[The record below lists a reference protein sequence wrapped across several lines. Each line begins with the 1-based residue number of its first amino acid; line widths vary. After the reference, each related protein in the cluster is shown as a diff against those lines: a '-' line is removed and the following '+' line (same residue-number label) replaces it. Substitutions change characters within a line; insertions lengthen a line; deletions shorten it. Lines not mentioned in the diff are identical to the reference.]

1 MNVVSIDVCGFLNIS
16 LYGCYRVLG
25 DISFLSFY
33 CLYGWCAIHNGFMQ
47 HAQIIFSAV
56 PRWPAMNMACAV

>member
-33 CLYGWCAIHNGFMQ
+33 CLYGWCAMHNGFMNKKTI
-47 HAQIIFSAV
+47 A
-56 PRWPAMNMACAV
+56 